1 MNALLYL
8 LVVLI
13 WGTTWIAITLQQQG
27 NVAITVSIFYRF
39 ALAAGVMIV
48 FLLLVRRL
56 RHLALSDHLFCVAQ
70 GFCVF
75 AFNFY
80 CFYHAAAYISSG
92 LESVIFSMAV
102 LFNAINGMIFFRQR
116 LSPNLLPAS
125 ILGMTG
131 IIALFW
137 HDLTATQIAPELL
150 KGVGLS
156 LLGTYGFSL
165 GNMISSHHQRRGLDI
180 LSTNAYAMT
189 YGAVLM
195 GLFSLTQHHS
205 FTIEL
210 TPNYL
215 GSLLYLAIFGSV
227 IAFAA
232 YFSLIGRIGASGAAY
247 STLLFPLV
255 ALTISTFYEG
265 YHWHLNAIIGL
276 LLILL
281 GNLVMFSKPGR
292 VQSWFKK
299 TSLSDH
305 SIS

>member
-1 MNALLYL
+1 MNALLYF
-8 LVVLI
+8 LVVII

-27 NVAITVSIFYRF
+27 DVAITVSIFYRF
-39 ALAAGVMIV
+39 ALAAGVMVIA
-48 FLLLVRRL
+48 LLLARRL
-56 RHLALSDHLFCVAQ
+56 RHLKLRDHLFCVAQ

-102 LFNAINGMIFFRQR
+102 LFNAVNGMIFFRQR
-116 LSPNLLPAS
+116 LSPNFLPAS
-125 ILGMTG
+125 ILGLTG
-131 IIALFW
+131 IVALFW
-137 HDLTATQIAPELL
+137 QDLTAAQIAPELL
-150 KGVGLS
+150 KGIGLS

-165 GNMISSHHQRRGLDI
+165 GNMISSRHQRQGLDI

-189 YGAVLM
+189 YGAILM
-195 GLFSLTQHHS
+195 GIFSLIQHHS

-210 TPNYL
+210 TSRYL

-255 ALTISTFYEG
+255 ALTISTFYEE
-265 YHWHLNAIIGL
+265 YHWHLNAIMGL

-281 GNLVMFSKPGR
+281 GNLVMFSRPR
-292 VQSWFKK
+292 TIQSWFKRRHD
-299 TSLSDH
+299 LQLPR
-305 SIS
+305 

>member
-1 MNALLYL
+1 MNVLLYL

-13 WGTTWIAITLQQQG
+13 WGTTWIAIALQQQG
-27 NVAITVSIFYRF
+27 SVAITVSIFYRF
-39 ALAAGVMIV
+39 ALAAGVMMII
-48 FLLLVRRL
+48 LLLVRRL
-56 RHLALSDHLFCVAQ
+56 RHLALRDHLFCIAQ

-125 ILGMTG
+125 ILGMIG

-137 HDLTATQIAPELL
+137 QDLTATQISPELL
-150 KGVGLS
+150 KGIGLS

-165 GNMISSHHQRRGLDI
+165 GNMISSRHQRRGLDI

-195 GLFSLTQHHS
+195 GFFSLIQHHS

-210 TPNYL
+210 TSSYL

-232 YFSLIGRIGASGAAY
+232 YFSLIGRIGASRAVYCY
-247 STLLFPLV
+247 SP
-255 ALTISTFYEG
+255 
-265 YHWHLNAIIGL
+265 
-276 LLILL
+276 
-281 GNLVMFSKPGR
+281 SK
-292 VQSWFKK
+292 
-299 TSLSDH
+299 
-305 SIS
+305 

>member
-39 ALAAGVMIV
+39 TLAAGIMMI
-48 FLLLVRRL
+48 FLLLIRRL
-56 RHLALSDHLFCVAQ
+56 RHLALRDHLFCVAQ

-125 ILGMTG
+125 ILGMIG
-131 IIALFW
+131 IVALFW
-137 HDLTATQIAPELL
+137 QDLTAAQIAPELL
-150 KGVGLS
+150 KGIGLS

-165 GNMISSHHQRRGLDI
+165 GNMISSRHQRKGLDI

-195 GLFSLTQHHS
+195 GLFSLIQHHS

-210 TPNYL
+210 TPSYL
-215 GSLLYLAIFGSV
+215 GSLLYLAVFGSV

-255 ALTISTFYEG
+255 ALTLSTFYEG
-265 YHWHLNAIIGL
+265 YYWHLNAIVGL

-281 GNLVMFSKPGR
+281 GNLVMFSKPGW
-292 VQSWFKK
+292 VQSWFKRA
-299 TSLSDH
+299 SLNNH
-305 SIS
+305 SAS

>member
-39 ALAAGVMIV
+39 ALAAGVMMI

-56 RHLALSDHLFCVAQ
+56 RHLALRDHLFCVAQ

-102 LFNAINGMIFFRQR
+102 LFNAINGMIFFCQR

-131 IIALFW
+131 IVALFW

-150 KGVGLS
+150 KGIGLS

-165 GNMISSHHQRRGLDI
+165 GNMISSRHQRRGLDI

-195 GLFSLTQHHS
+195 GLFSLIQHHS

-210 TPNYL
+210 TSSYL

-255 ALTISTFYEG
+255 ALTLSTFYEG
-265 YHWHLNAIIGL
+265 YYWHLNAIIGL

>member
-1 MNALLYL
+1 MNALLYF

-27 NVAITVSIFYRF
+27 DVAITVSIFYRF
-39 ALAAGVMIV
+39 TLAAGAMMLV
-48 FLLLVRRL
+48 LLLTRRL
-56 RHLALSDHLFCVAQ
+56 RPLAMRDHLFCVAQ

-102 LFNAINGMIFFRQR
+102 LFNAVNSMIFFRQR
-116 LSPNLLPAS
+116 FSPNLLPAS
-125 ILGMTG
+125 ILGIIG
-131 IIALFW
+131 IVALFW
-137 HDLTATQIAPELL
+137 QDLTAAHIAPELL
-150 KGVGLS
+150 KGIGLS

-165 GNMISSHHQRRGLDI
+165 GNMISSRHQRRGLDI

-189 YGAVLM
+189 YGAILM
-195 GLFSLTQHHS
+195 GFFSLIQHQS
-205 FTIEL
+205 FTLEL
-210 TPNYL
+210 TVSYL

-255 ALTISTFYEG
+255 ALTISTLYED

-276 LLILL
+276 ILILL
-281 GNLVMFSKPGR
+281 GNLVMFSRPGM
-292 VQSWFKK
+292 VQSWFKRL
-299 TSLSDH
+299 SLG
-305 SIS
+305 

>member
-27 NVAITVSIFYRF
+27 SVAITVSIFYRF
-39 ALAAGVMIV
+39 ALAAGVMMII
-48 FLLLVRRL
+48 LLLVRRL
-56 RHLALSDHLFCVAQ
+56 RHLALRDHLFCVAQ

-125 ILGMTG
+125 MLGMIG
-131 IIALFW
+131 IVALFW
-137 HDLTATQIAPELL
+137 QDLTAAQIAPELL
-150 KGVGLS
+150 KGIGLS

-165 GNMISSHHQRRGLDI
+165 GNMISSRHQRRGLDI

-195 GLFSLTQHHS
+195 GLFSLIQHHS

-210 TPNYL
+210 TSSYL

-276 LLILL
+276 LLILF
-281 GNLVMFSKPGR
+281 GNLVMFSKPGW
-292 VQSWFKK
+292 VQSWIKRASF
-299 TSLSDH
+299 SGH
-305 SIS
+305 

>member
-1 MNALLYL
+1 MNALLYF
-8 LVVLI
+8 LVVII

-27 NVAITVSIFYRF
+27 DVAITVSIFYRF
-39 ALAAGVMIV
+39 ALAAGVMVIA
-48 FLLLVRRL
+48 LLLARRL
-56 RHLALSDHLFCVAQ
+56 RHLKLRDHLFCVAQ

-102 LFNAINGMIFFRQR
+102 LFNAVNGMIFFRQR
-116 LSPNLLPAS
+116 LSPNFLPAS
-125 ILGMTG
+125 ILGLTG
-131 IIALFW
+131 IVALFW
-137 HDLTATQIAPELL
+137 QDLTAAQIAPELL
-150 KGVGLS
+150 KGIGLS

-165 GNMISSHHQRRGLDI
+165 GNMISSRHQRQGLDI

-189 YGAVLM
+189 YGAILM
-195 GLFSLTQHHS
+195 GIFSLIQHHS

-210 TPNYL
+210 TSRYL

-255 ALTISTFYEG
+255 ALTISTFYEE
-265 YHWHLNAIIGL
+265 YHWHLNAIMGL

-281 GNLVMFSKPGR
+281 GNLVMFSRPR
-292 VQSWFKK
+292 TIQSLFKRRHDLQ
-299 TSLSDH
+299 SPR
-305 SIS
+305 